1 MARCREKSCG
11 KILDGMDGRQI
22 FSNNQLCLCK
32 YSSVICT
39 TQTLTS
45 CFVHAGR
52 LEGRNKNGQLFS
64 CSIQRCILDIWNHIT
79 EHRNRIILKTLQ

>member
-1 MARCREKSCG
+1 M
-11 KILDGMDGRQI
+11 
-22 FSNNQLCLCK
+22 
-32 YSSVICT
+32 YT

-52 LEGRNKNGQLFS
+52 LEGPNKNGRLIS
-64 CSIQRCILDIWNHIT
+64 CSIQCCILDIWNHIT